1 MKLTLCYAPIA
12 CSLVPLINLNE
23 AGASFEVRKIN
34 LRKGENMTPDYLAMN
49 PLHKVPVL
57 IVDGRAL
64 TENVAINSYIARTYP
79 AAKLFPSNSMD
90 ELEAISMMGWFSG
103 GLHPHLT
110 RIFNPTRF
118 CDAPG
123 SEEVTRALAKK
134 ALEENFAAADKR
146 LAGREFF
153 FDHFTAPDAHFFWCA
168 RRATQL
174 DFKVDGYANVVAHH
188 NRLHQRDSVKKA
200 LNGYSPAGTLG
211 TIEFVGS
218 GGATQTFSLV
228 SNGNVRDFYN
238 GVYANSLNSP
248 PVPGSSAAVA
258 FQCST
263 PSCSGGGGTGDV
275 TTGASGTYR
284 VDEQDFV
291 LNS

>member
-57 IVDGRAL
+57 IVEGRAL
-64 TENVAINSYIARTYP
+64 TENVAINTYIARTYP
-79 AAKLFPSNSMD
+79 AAKLLPSNSMD

-123 SEEVTRALAKK
+123 SEEATRALAKK
-134 ALEENFAAADKR
+134 ALEENFAAADKW
-146 LAGREFF
+146 LAGRDFF
-153 FDHFTAPDAHFFWCA
+153 LIISLRRTHISFGERAAPRSSISRWTAMRTSLRTTIACIN
-168 RRATQL
+168 AT
-174 DFKVDGYANVVAHH
+174 A
-188 NRLHQRDSVKKA
+188 
-200 LNGYSPAGTLG
+200 
-211 TIEFVGS
+211 
-218 GGATQTFSLV
+218 
-228 SNGNVRDFYN
+228 
-238 GVYANSLNSP
+238 
-248 PVPGSSAAVA
+248 
-258 FQCST
+258 
-263 PSCSGGGGTGDV
+263 
-275 TTGASGTYR
+275 
-284 VDEQDFV
+284 
-291 LNS
+291 

>member
-1 MKLTLCYAPIA
+1 MKLTLCYAPVA
-12 CSLVPLINLNE
+12 CSLVPMINLNE
-23 AGASFEVRKIN
+23 VGASFEVRKIN
-34 LRKGENMTPDYLAMN
+34 LRKGDNMTSDYLAMN

-79 AAKLFPSNSMD
+79 AAQLLPSNSMD

-123 SEEVTRALAKK
+123 SEEATRALAKK

-168 RRATQL
+168 PRHAARFQGGRLCERRCAPQ
-174 DFKVDGYANVVAHH
+174 
-188 NRLHQRDSVKKA
+188 
-200 LNGYSPAGTLG
+200 SPASTRQREKGARVREG
-211 TIEFVGS
+211 DD
-218 GGATQTFSLV
+218 GG
-228 SNGNVRDFYN
+228 VRK
-238 GVYANSLNSP
+238 GVKRTMEDRRLM
-248 PVPGSSAAVA
+248 
-258 FQCST
+258 
-263 PSCSGGGGTGDV
+263 
-275 TTGASGTYR
+275 R
-284 VDEQDFV
+284 
-291 LNS
+291 

>member
-23 AGASFEVRKIN
+23 VGASFEVRKIN
-34 LRKGENMTPDYLAMN
+34 LRKGDNMTSDYLAMN

-64 TENVAINSYIARTYP
+64 TENVAINTYIARTYP
-79 AAKLFPSNSMD
+79 AAKLLPSNSMD

-123 SEEVTRALAKK
+123 SEEATRALAKK

-153 FDHFTAPDAHFFWCA
+153 FDHFTAPDAHFFWCT
-168 RRATQL
+168 RRATQDRFQGGRL
-174 DFKVDGYANVVAHH
+174 CERRCAPQSPTSTRQREKRARVREGDDGGV
-188 NRLHQRDSVKKA
+188 RKGVKRTIMCRFLVREFGSRGA
-200 LNGYSPAGTLG
+200 RGTKTCHLW
-211 TIEFVGS
+211 S
-218 GGATQTFSLV
+218 A
-228 SNGNVRDFYN
+228 VRM
-238 GVYANSLNSP
+238 
-248 PVPGSSAAVA
+248 
-258 FQCST
+258 
-263 PSCSGGGGTGDV
+263 
-275 TTGASGTYR
+275 
-284 VDEQDFV
+284 
-291 LNS
+291 

>member
-64 TENVAINSYIARTYP
+64 TENVAINTYIARTYP
-79 AAKLFPSNSMD
+79 AAKLLPSNSMD

-118 CDAPG
+118 CDAR
-123 SEEVTRALAKK
+123 RARRKPRVRWQRRRWRRISLPQTSG
-134 ALEENFAAADKR
+134 LPAANSFLIISLR
-146 LAGREFF
+146 RTHISFG
-153 FDHFTAPDAHFFWCA
+153 A

-174 DFKVDGYANVVAHH
+174 DFKVDRYANVVAHH

-200 LNGYSPAGTLG
+200 LAFEQETMA
-211 TIEFVGS
+211 EF
-218 GGATQTFSLV
+218 AK
-228 SNGNVRDFYN
+228 
-238 GVYANSLNSP
+238 A
-248 PVPGSSAAVA
+248 
-258 FQCST
+258 
-263 PSCSGGGGTGDV
+263 
-275 TTGASGTYR
+275 
-284 VDEQDFV
+284 
-291 LNS
+291 

>member
-34 LRKGENMTPDYLAMN
+34 LRRGDNMTSDYLAIN

-57 IVDGRAL
+57 IADGRAL
-64 TENVAINSYIARTYP
+64 TENVAINTYIARTYP
-79 AAKLFPSNSMD
+79 AAKLLPTNSMD

-103 GLHPHLT
+103 GIHPHLT

-123 SEEVTRALAKK
+123 SEESTRTLAKK

-153 FDHFTAPDAHFFWCA
+153 FDHFTAPDAHFFWCT
-168 RRATQL
+168 RRAIQL

-188 NRLHQRDSVKKA
+188 DRLHQRNSVKKA
-200 LNGYSPAGTLG
+200 LAFEKETMA
-211 TIEFVGS
+211 EF
-218 GGATQTFSLV
+218 AK
-228 SNGNVRDFYN
+228 
-238 GVYANSLNSP
+238 A
-248 PVPGSSAAVA
+248 
-258 FQCST
+258 
-263 PSCSGGGGTGDV
+263 
-275 TTGASGTYR
+275 
-284 VDEQDFV
+284 
-291 LNS
+291 